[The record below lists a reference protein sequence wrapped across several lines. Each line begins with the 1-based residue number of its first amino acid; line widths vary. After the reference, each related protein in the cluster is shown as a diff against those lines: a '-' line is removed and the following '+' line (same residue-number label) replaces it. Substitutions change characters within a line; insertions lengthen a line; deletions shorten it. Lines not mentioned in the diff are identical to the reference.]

1 MLFKTPKFWV
11 SLIFLINFLALFSD
25 PTLSF
30 IWFINFIIGIA
41 GLVLLGSA
49 VLDEITGKNLRTQ
62 EATNMNRR
70 RNC

>member
-1 MLFKTPKFWV
+1 MLFKTPKVWV
-11 SLIFLINFLALFSD
+11 GLIFLINFLVLFSD
-25 PTLSF
+25 PAISL

-41 GLVLLGSA
+41 GLILLGSA

-70 RNC
+70 RNR

>member
-1 MLFKTPKFWV
+1 MLFKTPKFWA
-11 SLIFLINFLALFSD
+11 SLIFLVNFLALFSD
-25 PTLSF
+25 SALIS

-41 GLVLLGSA
+41 GLILLGSA

-70 RNC
+70 RNR

>member
-1 MLFKTPKFWV
+1 MLFKTPKVWV
-11 SLIFLINFLALFSD
+11 GLIFLINFLVLFSD
-25 PTLSF
+25 PAISL

-62 EATNMNRR
+62 GATNMNRR
-70 RNC
+70 RNR

>member
-1 MLFKTPKFWV
+1 MLFKTPKVWV
-11 SLIFLINFLALFSD
+11 GLIFLINFLVLFSD
-25 PTLSF
+25 PAISL

-70 RNC
+70 RNR